1 MGQNKTKEKLAKA
14 EAVYGVP
21 MTINAPSLVELLAV
35 AGMDFVMLDAEGG
48 PLDPSEVENL
58 ARASELTGITPLV
71 RVPVNRPEVIGIF
84 LDRGAHGVVVPK
96 VSSAEEAAA
105 VVRAAKFPPEGNRG
119 FAPARWTI
127 TYRGE
132 TDLYAAANR
141 ETLVICMVEDPVGMA
156 AIGDI
161 ASVPGVDAV
170 HIGPNDLALSLG
182 HGANTWHEEVLDL
195 VDKAVATVT
204 ALGNPFPVM
213 GVGAIPPS
221 QTDRYR
227 TYHEQGVRYF
237 QVALPGLINGATR
250 RFFEA
255 VRA

>member
-1 MGQNKTKEKLAKA
+1 MGQNLTREKLAKG

-21 MTINAPSLVELLAV
+21 VTINAPSLVELLAV
-35 AGMDFVMLDAEGG
+35 AGMDFVMLDSEGG
-48 PLDPSEVENL
+48 PLDPSEIEDLV
-58 ARASELTGITPLV
+58 RASELTGITPLV

-84 LDRGAHGVVVPK
+84 LDRGAHGIVVPK
-96 VSSAEEAAA
+96 VSSPEEAEA

-132 TDLYAAANR
+132 KDAYAAANR
-141 ETLVICMVEDPVGMA
+141 ETLVICMVEDPRGMA

-182 HGANTWHEEVLDL
+182 HGANTWHDEVLEL
-195 VDKAVATVT
+195 VDEAVATVT
-204 ALGNPFPVM
+204 ALGNPFPAM

-227 TYHEQGVRYF
+227 AYHEKGVRYF
-237 QVALPGLINGATR
+237 QVALPGLLNGAVR
-250 RFFEA
+250 RFFEGA
-255 VRA
+255 RP

>member
-1 MGQNKTKEKLAKA
+1 MGQNKTKEKLARG

-105 VVRAAKFPPEGNRG
+105 VMRAAKFPPEGNRG

-182 HGANTWHEEVLDL
+182 HGANTWHEEVLEL

-204 ALGNPFPVM
+204 ALGSPFPVM

-227 TYHEQGVRYF
+227 AYHEQGVRYF